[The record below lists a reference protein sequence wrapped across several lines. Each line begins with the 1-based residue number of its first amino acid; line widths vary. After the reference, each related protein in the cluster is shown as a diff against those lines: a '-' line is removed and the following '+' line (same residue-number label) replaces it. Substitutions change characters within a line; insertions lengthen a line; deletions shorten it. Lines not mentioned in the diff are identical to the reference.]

1 MFIVSYT
8 IPMKIKKLILTY
20 TTFVLLL
27 LTSVNAYA
35 GVWRQDETKPANNN
49 GVTNWRWINDDGSCL
64 AGLWAWID
72 GNGDGIAECY
82 YFSNDGYLMAG
93 TTINDGTGSYT
104 VNDGGAWLENGV
116 KRVYPTNWLP
126 DGMVQTASI
135 IRSRQTIVMLNPLGS
150 GYSDDN
156 ATRSALSD
164 AECYLKLMQIK
175 AEFPEGTSWND
186 DRQYISGNRCG
197 YGCAAFIFMVQDRL
211 YGTPA
216 KPRTVYTLDMAE
228 IRVGDH
234 LRVRNN
240 EHSVIVLANN
250 GNSVTVCEGNYNNVV
265 HWGRV
270 ITADELSRE
279 FVYRE
284 TCY

>member
-1 MFIVSYT
+1 
-8 IPMKIKKLILTY
+8 MKIKKLLFSAAALT
-20 TTFVLLL
+20 LLL
-27 LTSVNAYA
+27 ASNFNSYA
-35 GVWRQDETKPANNN
+35 GVWRQDETKPANSN
-49 GVTNWRWINDDGSCL
+49 GVSNWRWVNNDGSYL

-82 YFSNDGYLMAG
+82 YFNNDGYLMTD
-93 TTINDGTGSYT
+93 TTVNDGTGNYL
-104 VNDGGAWLENGV
+104 VNDGGAWIENGA
-116 KRVYPTNWLP
+116 KRVCPTNWLP
-126 DGMVQTASI
+126 EGMVQTTSI
-135 IRSRQTIVMLNPLGS
+135 IRPSVKQTIVLLNPMGS

-156 ATRSALSD
+156 ATHSTLSD
-164 AECYLKLMQIK
+164 AECYAKLLQIK
-175 AEFPEGTSWND
+175 AEFPEGLSWND

-211 YGTPA
+211 YGAPA
-216 KPRTVYTLDMAE
+216 KPRTVYELNMAE

-270 ITADELSRE
+270 ITADELSNE